1 MDLFE
6 NLKDIEKVYEDL
18 VNNAKNLNLKEIENY
33 RDNEQR
39 TFERF
44 IIEKNELVNDV
55 LGTLAKEAN
64 KKISNFEDKLDGAIK
79 KIELQFQ
86 KSIRNLQKII
96 IEEKRE
102 KVSDFVGDTLFI
114 LLKIANQTK
123 VDAEKSLEN
132 TLSEYEK
139 RMPPEA
145 MKKVKHANPLAGGVD
160 NKTQI

>member
-96 IEEKRE
+96 IEE
-102 KVSDFVGDTLFI
+102 VGLDF
-114 LLKIANQTK
+114 
-123 VDAEKSLEN
+123 
-132 TLSEYEK
+132 
-139 RMPPEA
+139 
-145 MKKVKHANPLAGGVD
+145 
-160 NKTQI
+160 